1 MTDKERL
8 ERYKP
13 LGLTEKEALE
23 LLAYDKAIDQDER
36 NKVHLEFDLN
46 DEQKKVER
54 QMARTGTR
62 QVKKPMVPNLPKKP
76 RKANAT
82 KEGIIAEIAEFLE
95 KNSQFQTENVE
106 ITKKEREILL
116 KIGGEWYTITL
127 TYKRNM
133 NKN

>member
-13 LGLTEKEALE
+13 LGLTEEEALE
-23 LLAYDKAIDQDER
+23 LLAYDKAVDQDEK
-36 NKVHLEFDLN
+36 NKVHLEFDLT

-54 QMARTGTR
+54 EMARTGTR
-62 QVKKPMVPNLPKKP
+62 KVPTAYKFEKKP

-116 KIGGEWYTITL
+116 KICGEWYTVTL